1 MAELRKFL
9 FDNFVIEEK
18 RKNKPEVVEPEPEVL
33 PAVEMQPEKEP
44 EEKQEDVREADLRRL
59 FPLGLK

>member
-18 RKNKPEVVEPEPEVL
+18 RKNKPEAVEPEPEIL
-33 PAVEMQPEKEP
+33 PQSKCSRR
-44 EEKQEDVREADLRRL
+44 KSLRKSR
-59 FPLGLK
+59 KT